1 MKPKSAEWTPS
12 ETQQLL
18 ALWKQKK
25 TATEISMIMGL
36 VSRSSVLGKIQRLRI
51 KGLIPKEDDEARNAK
66 VYVAPKIYVR
76 PRVFKPRPALPP
88 QPAPEPT
95 GFFSV
100 TLADLRPNQ
109 CKYIEGDYAANDMRA
124 ALMCGEPTNK
134 TYCPHHHALTH
145 YAMPPARKKGFNR
158 VALHWASR

>member
-1 MKPKSAEWTPS
+1 
-12 ETQQLL
+12 
-18 ALWKQKK
+18 
-25 TATEISMIMGL
+25 MIMGL

-66 VYVAPKIYVR
+66 AYVDPRIYVR
-76 PRVFKPRPALPP
+76 PRVFNALPP

-109 CKYIEGDYAANDMRA
+109 CKYIEGDYAANDMGA
-124 ALMCGEPTNK
+124 ALMCGKATNGK
-134 TYCPHHHALTH
+134 AYCPHHYALTH
-145 YAMPPARKKGFNR
+145 SAMPPARQKRFNR
-158 VALHWASR
+158 VVLHWTSR